1 MSNNLVIVESPAK
14 AKTIENYLGKGFTVL
29 SSVGHIRDLA
39 TTGPGGLGVD
49 VENEF
54 KATYKNVTGKSKLIK
69 ELKSAAKDAEAVY
82 LATDPD
88 REGEAISWH
97 LADVLGLDVGLE
109 RRVVFNEITK
119 DAILEAFEHPRAID
133 MDLVRSQ
140 ESRRILDRIIGFKL
154 SKLLQSKIKSK
165 SAGRVQSVALG
176 LIVNREKEILKF
188 ISEEY
193 WSIHGM
199 FEHENTQLEAEL
211 LKKSGKKL
219 EIANEDEVK
228 KILFQLGDPYTV
240 AMVEK
245 KDRLKQPKMPFITS
259 TLQQEAHSKLGFNAK
274 KTMTVA
280 QKLYEGINIGSE
292 TAGLITYMRT
302 DSTRLSDQFTDAAK
316 SFIKDKFGAK
326 YAKTGGAAAK
336 KGKNTQ
342 DAHEAIRPSS
352 VDRTPE
358 DMKPYLKRDELR
370 LYTLIWE
377 RAVASLMKPATLEAT
392 TVDISSGDFTFRIN
406 GQILKFDG
414 YLRVYSF
421 EETKNS
427 SLPDIKKGQ
436 RLALVDL
443 APEQHFTQPPARYSE
458 ARLIK
463 EMEELGI
470 GRPSTYAQTMET
482 LKARGYVALDDK
494 RFKPTDQGMLTSDK
508 LDEFFSEFINVE
520 YTAGMERDLD
530 EIAKGQKVWHDELKS
545 FYDHF
550 IPMLDSAQENMEKV
564 APKEVGE
571 DCPDCGKPLVVRRG
585 RYGEFVACSG
595 YPDCRHIK
603 KDEETEDGEPTSTGV
618 SCPKCSEG
626 EIVAKKTRRGKLFY
640 GCSKYPACDFALW
653 NKPVGRAC
661 PKCESQLVI
670 KGKKEEVC
678 CSNKEC
684 DYKEAE

>member
-470 GRPSTYAQTMET
+470 GRP
-482 LKARGYVALDDK
+482 
-494 RFKPTDQGMLTSDK
+494 
-508 LDEFFSEFINVE
+508 
-520 YTAGMERDLD
+520 
-530 EIAKGQKVWHDELKS
+530 
-545 FYDHF
+545 
-550 IPMLDSAQENMEKV
+550 
-564 APKEVGE
+564 
-571 DCPDCGKPLVVRRG
+571 
-585 RYGEFVACSG
+585 
-595 YPDCRHIK
+595 
-603 KDEETEDGEPTSTGV
+603 
-618 SCPKCSEG
+618 
-626 EIVAKKTRRGKLFY
+626 
-640 GCSKYPACDFALW
+640 
-653 NKPVGRAC
+653 
-661 PKCESQLVI
+661 
-670 KGKKEEVC
+670 
-678 CSNKEC
+678 
-684 DYKEAE
+684 

>member
-1 MSNNLVIVESPAK
+1 
-14 AKTIENYLGKGFTVL
+14 
-29 SSVGHIRDLA
+29 
-39 TTGPGGLGVD
+39 
-49 VENEF
+49 
-54 KATYKNVTGKSKLIK
+54 
-69 ELKSAAKDAEAVY
+69 
-82 LATDPD
+82 
-88 REGEAISWH
+88 
-97 LADVLGLDVGLE
+97 
-109 RRVVFNEITK
+109 
-119 DAILEAFEHPRAID
+119 
-133 MDLVRSQ
+133 
-140 ESRRILDRIIGFKL
+140 
-154 SKLLQSKIKSK
+154 
-165 SAGRVQSVALG
+165 
-176 LIVNREKEILKF
+176 
-188 ISEEY
+188 
-193 WSIHGM
+193 
-199 FEHENTQLEAEL
+199 
-211 LKKSGKKL
+211 
-219 EIANEDEVK
+219 
-228 KILFQLGDPYTV
+228 
-240 AMVEK
+240 
-245 KDRLKQPKMPFITS
+245 
-259 TLQQEAHSKLGFNAK
+259 
-274 KTMTVA
+274 
-280 QKLYEGINIGSE
+280 
-292 TAGLITYMRT
+292 
-302 DSTRLSDQFTDAAK
+302 
-316 SFIKDKFGAK
+316 
-326 YAKTGGAAAK
+326 
-336 KGKNTQ
+336 
-342 DAHEAIRPSS
+342 
-352 VDRTPE
+352 
-358 DMKPYLKRDELR
+358 
-370 LYTLIWE
+370 
-377 RAVASLMKPATLEAT
+377 
-392 TVDISSGDFTFRIN
+392 
-406 GQILKFDG
+406 
-414 YLRVYSF
+414 
-421 EETKNS
+421 
-427 SLPDIKKGQ
+427 
-436 RLALVDL
+436 L